1 MGSVG
6 GAADKRLKTLIMKLN
21 PQLRQGMQPYEH
33 TSSARFLG
41 NSIVILASVIGMIII
56 SLLIS

>member
-1 MGSVG
+1 MGSIG

-41 NSIVILASVIGMIII
+41 NPLSSLLYFPSFSPKI
-56 SLLIS
+56 SL